1 MLNDSISNV
10 FNFQQRLLFPHSRN
24 HRCNSGSQIR
34 TVHKHI
40 VAEAFRS
47 KKSLSV
53 HTRPGF
59 SCIFLL
65 QSPQAAEWWL
75 ERHHFID
82 AYCSWKSSDDELFR
96 QRYASATHLHEQF
109 VMSLHLSVLHY
120 IHIYTYIIYIYIY
133 IYIIYQQLVIWQPEH
148 IYLRDVCESNFWLS
162 SFVKFK
168 LYINQPTIP
177 VMVTDDKGTV

>member
-24 HRCNSGSQIR
+24 HRCSSGSQIW

-53 HTRPGF
+53 HSRPGF

-65 QSPQAAEWWL
+65 QSPQAVEWWL

-120 IHIYTYIIYIYIY
+120 IYISWKMFFYFSLKAVFVLKIFKF
-133 IYIIYQQLVIWQPEH
+133 L
-148 IYLRDVCESNFWLS
+148 FWH
-162 SFVKFK
+162 FAHVEK
-168 LYINQPTIP
+168 Q
-177 VMVTDDKGTV
+177 VD